1 MGMRLIQ
8 ATKREIDMSN
18 RKRTAGDSGADAA
31 VSPSGESDN
40 SDVKIIPADR
50 IERARAKKYG
60 YPYDPARDAW
70 TKSYVKWKMENARPE
85 PRGPQSRTSRSR
97 AARKRTTS
105 PETPDV
111 KKPVKLRIVGRDGYK
126 LRDFYRDFP
135 GAGTSLP
142 GRIAADLAKRAG
154 QAPSPEQPSGEP
166 GPESQQDPAK
176 P

>member
-1 MGMRLIQ
+1 MRLIQ

-18 RKRTAGDSGADAA
+18 RKRTPGDSGADTA
-31 VSPSGESDN
+31 VSPSGKCDK

-50 IERARAKKYG
+50 LERARAKKYG

-70 TKSYVKWKMENARPE
+70 TKSYVKWKRENARPE

-97 AARKRTTS
+97 AARKKVTP

-111 KKPVKLRIVGRDGYK
+111 KKPVKLRIVGRDGYTVA
-126 LRDFYRDFP
+126 DFYRDFP
-135 GAGTSLP
+135 GAGISLP
-142 GRIAADLAKRAG
+142 GRIAADLAKQAAP
-154 QAPSPEQPSGEP
+154 APSSERPFGEP
-166 GPESQQDPAK
+166 GPESQQDPSSAK

>member
-1 MGMRLIQ
+1 
-8 ATKREIDMSN
+8 MSN
-18 RKRTAGDSGADAA
+18 RKRTVPGNSGADAA
-31 VSPSGESDN
+31 VSPSGKSDE
-40 SDVKIIPADR
+40 SDVKVIPNER
-50 IERARAKKYG
+50 LERARAKKYG
-60 YPYDPARDAW
+60 YPFDPERDAW
-70 TKSYVKWKMENARPE
+70 TKSYVKWKRENHRAQIARE
-85 PRGPQSRTSRSR
+85 RTRDKRAHRAASPGSAT
-97 AARKRTTS
+97 AARKKVTP